1 MNILK
6 HFLPFVNPLFRSKL
20 FLLVIIGGLLLF
32 ALVKF
37 NPSKLVELV
46 KVLGNLGANILAIFL
61 SLAVS
66 PFIKTFQDME
76 DHNG

>member
-1 MNILK
+1 MKILK
-6 HFLPFVNPLFRSKL
+6 QFLPFVNPLFRFKL
-20 FLLVIIGGLLLF
+20 LWLVIVGGLLLF

-46 KVLGNLGANILAIFL
+46 KILGKLGANVLAIFL

-76 DHNG
+76 DYNE